1 MHNLWLA
8 WKHLAHRPATLV
20 LNLALL
26 ALSTGLI
33 AAVLLFNRMLTDRL
47 DRNLAGIDMVIGAK
61 GSPLQLILAGMYH
74 IDVPTGNIPLSA
86 AAPFLNKRHPLI
98 AQAVPLSLGDSYKG
112 YRIVGTDTSFLS
124 LYALQMAEGRVF
136 EQPLD
141 VVAGATAA
149 KRLGLKVGDTFR
161 SIHGLDDNP
170 DLEHGDSEPFRVS
183 GILAPS
189 GTVAD
194 QLLLCPTEGVWAVHG
209 DHDHGTAEATAGDP
223 DQAVHDHGDHDH
235 GDHAGHD
242 HADHDHSEPAT
253 GESAA
258 EETAMPEDDR
268 EITSLLVRF
277 KMRNHLTLNMP
288 RSINENTDLQAA
300 SPAIE
305 LNRLYDMLGAGAAL
319 LRALAWI
326 ILGVSGLSIF
336 VSLYNAMKARR
347 YELALM
353 RVMGSSPGNLFRLVV
368 LEGFLTALLGAVL
381 GLLLAHGG
389 IALAGQVLEQEWRH
403 GFDPWVFL
411 PEEGIVFAGTLL
423 FGMLAAL
430 IPALQARRVDIGR
443 TLTEG

>member
-1 MHNLWLA
+1 MHDLWLA
-8 WKHLAHRPATLV
+8 WKHLVHRPATLV

-74 IDVPTGNIPLSA
+74 IDVPTGNISLQS
-86 AAPFLNKRHPLI
+86 AAPFLRKGHPLI
-98 AQAVPLSLGDSYKG
+98 AQAVPLSMGDSYQG
-112 YRIVGTDTSFLS
+112 YRIVGTDTSFLA
-124 LYALQMAEGRVF
+124 LYELQLQEGAIF
-136 EQPLD
+136 ERPLD

-170 DLEHGDSEPFRVS
+170 DLEHADSEPFRVS

-209 DHDHGTAEATAGDP
+209 HHDHGSETVNAEHADHDHAG
-223 DQAVHDHGDHDH
+223 HDHAGHDHDDHDH
-235 GDHAGHD
+235 GDHAHD
-242 HADHDHSEPAT
+242 EAPS
-253 GESAA
+253 GEAAA
-258 EETAMPEDDR
+258 EEAPMAEDDR
-268 EITSLLVRF
+268 EITSVLVRF
-277 KMRNHLTLNMP
+277 KVRNHLTLNMP
-288 RSINENTDLQAA
+288 RNINENTDLQAA

-319 LRALAWI
+319 LRTLAWI
-326 ILGVSGLSIF
+326 ILAVSGLSIF

-353 RVMGSSPGNLFRLVV
+353 RVLGSTPGGLFRLVV
-368 LEGFLTALLGAVL
+368 LEGFLTALLGGLL

-411 PEEGIVFAGTLL
+411 PEEGIVFAATLL

-430 IPALQARRVDIGR
+430 IPALQARRVDIGS